1 MPSVRPAGLHLLAR
15 ALPPVLRRAAP
26 HVWDTCGWVHGDAYY
41 SISGNKPDT
50 PPPTDGDVA
59 YLFRS
64 ADLVHWDYLHPFYAS
79 DRRWTDADEDC
90 SCPDFFPLGDRHV
103 LMFISHT
110 RGTQC
115 YVGRYTGD
123 RFVPERHGRL
133 NWAGGPSFAQE
144 SLLDGAGRRILWA
157 WLCESR
163 TRDAQLEA
171 GWAGVMSLPRV
182 LSLAAD
188 GTLGIAPAA
197 ELRTAAAEPA
207 PVRPHA
213 GGRRACLPLEVR
225 GDCLELALEV
235 EPGDAESEVGVLVR
249 RSPDGAE
256 QTAIAF
262 DPAAGQLRRLR
273 LW

>member
-1 MPSVRPAGLHLLAR
+1 M
-15 ALPPVLRRAAP
+15 
-26 HVWDTCGWVHGDAYY
+26 
-41 SISGNKPDT
+41 
-50 PPPTDGDVA
+50 
-59 YLFRS
+59 
-64 ADLVHWDYLHPFYAS
+64 
-79 DRRWTDADEDC
+79 
-90 SCPDFFPLGDRHV
+90 
-103 LMFISHT
+103 
-110 RGTQC
+110 
-115 YVGRYTGD
+115 
-123 RFVPERHGRL
+123 
-133 NWAGGPSFAQE
+133 
-144 SLLDGAGRRILWA
+144 WA

-182 LSLAAD
+182 LSLPAD

-197 ELRTAAAEPA
+197 ELARLRLNQRRYDHMRVAA
-207 PVRPHA
+207 
-213 GGRRACLPLEVR
+213 GACLPLEVR